1 MKSRSSAELQKEC
14 QNLPPLHYPYHQPDP
29 VEKNAEKKLS
39 SICHA
44 FQPALAHVKCMY
56 TSKEMM
62 RMAISQAL
70 SALLDYLNA
79 SHAGEQGC
87 VKAKWVNRSHGKY
100 LMDFIESAS
109 VSLWDISY
117 LRAVPPQMKAHVV
130 VSSPSVELSS
140 PLTPIPPHHHKLLTQ
155 CLTNPMPSFGIWH
168 PHSQMSKQ
176 RGLNPLYWIKE
187 VWK

>member
-1 MKSRSSAELQKEC
+1 MQSSKRNAQISHPC
-14 QNLPPLHYPYHQPDP
+14 ITPTTSPTPW
-29 VEKNAEKKLS
+29 KNAQRRNS
-39 SICHA
+39 PA
-44 FQPALAHVKCMY
+44 FVMLFSRLWLTLNVCTHQRKWWEWLFHKH
-56 TSKEMM
+56 
-62 RMAISQAL
+62 

-79 SHAGEQGC
+79 SHAGEQGY

-109 VSLWDISY
+109 ESLWDISY

-130 VSSPSVELSS
+130 VSAPSVESSS

-168 PHSQMSKQ
+168 THSQMSKQ